1 MFDEAARQFLDKRLL
16 ARLSTIGSDGY
27 PHVVPIW
34 YMRDGDDL
42 VFISDRTAHK
52 TQNALANPKGAA
64 TIGGDMDD
72 DAGYMIRGDLVVET
86 DTNQAI
92 TWRVIDRYEDKAS
105 GDKLKEE
112 WKNDDIVVIRLKP
125 RKVVRV
131 R

>member
-1 MFDEAARQFLDKRLL
+1 MFDEAARDFLDKRLL
-16 ARLSTIGSDGY
+16 ARLVTIGSDGY

-42 VFISDRTAHK
+42 VFISDRTARK

-64 TIGGDMDD
+64 TVGGDMTD

-86 DTNQAI
+86 DTDQTF
-92 TWRVIDRYEDKAS
+92 TWRMIDRYEDKES

-112 WKNDDIVVIRLKP
+112 WKNDDIAVIRLKP
-125 RKVVRV
+125 LSVVRV